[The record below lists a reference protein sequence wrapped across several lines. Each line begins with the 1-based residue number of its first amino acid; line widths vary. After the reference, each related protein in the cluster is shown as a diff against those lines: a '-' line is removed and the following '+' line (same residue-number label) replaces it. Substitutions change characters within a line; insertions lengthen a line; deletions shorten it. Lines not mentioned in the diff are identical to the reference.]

1 MKKTIKQQIR
11 KRKIKNVKL
20 PKEEHGAGK
29 FANASIPFIE
39 KYEGSSK
46 QQKSRALSAQRLR
59 LL

>member
-46 QQKSRALSAQRLR
+46 QQKSRALSAQRL
-59 LL
+59 